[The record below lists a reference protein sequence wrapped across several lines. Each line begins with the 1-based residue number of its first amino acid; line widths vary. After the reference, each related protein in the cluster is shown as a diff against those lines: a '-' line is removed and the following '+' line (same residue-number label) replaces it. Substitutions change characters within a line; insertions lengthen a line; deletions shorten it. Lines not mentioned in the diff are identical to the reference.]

1 MVVKANLKHIRS
13 LHRSKGRATHNQYI
27 IEGRRLFQEA
37 LLTNEH
43 LLALKC
49 YREKASCSLTYHQ
62 APDYQ
67 E

>member
-37 LLTNEH
+37 LFGLCIKNGFNHTEI
-43 LLALKC
+43 
-49 YREKASCSLTYHQ
+49 YRY
-62 APDYQ
+62 
-67 E
+67 